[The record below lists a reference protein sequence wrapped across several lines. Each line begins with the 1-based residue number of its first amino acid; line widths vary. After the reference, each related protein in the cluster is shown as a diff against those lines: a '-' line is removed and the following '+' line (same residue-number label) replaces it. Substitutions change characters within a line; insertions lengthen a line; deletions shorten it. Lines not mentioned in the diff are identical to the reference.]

1 MTTKEIKIY
10 KTEDGRIPY
19 LSDLI
24 ETIPTNTIFC
34 KTLTGLGATFT
45 EIKSKRHSIIVEP
58 NVSTIQ
64 SKEADSKHAD
74 DNICAVYGERT
85 VDSIV
90 KYITESNGKYL
101 KFLTTPES
109 FHKIKNAFNDLDM
122 LGVMYYECFML
133 FDECH
138 KIIKDA
144 DYRKTMQLPL
154 SDFFKFKNKALVS
167 ATPIELSDERFN
179 DFTKLI
185 ISPQFDFRQPLTVE
199 FTNNT
204 LAVIREVF
212 ANIGDNTVCIFLNS
226 TDAIHSLINTLNIG
240 EETTVFCSEDSV
252 AKLNSSPYK
261 FKRAFSTF
269 DKNQMTHYNFF
280 TSRFYAGMDIV
291 LDYKPDLVMF
301 SDMYLVSH
309 TMLDPHTD
317 IPQIIGRFRKGVNS
331 AIHITNAVTNH
342 EYQSKE
348 DILTEIRVLEGCYER
363 DKREYE
369 TATELPYKRAYKRQ
383 VDSSDYR
390 KLYLDDEGNK
400 VYSAIDN
407 YVNDNLTKNMYLN
420 IVALQSEYMNN
431 PMLIKR
437 FDATIINK
445 RFRTGDFERLTIKRK
460 KSTISKRK
468 AITEMWDK
476 FYPIQAESD
485 SEFVEMC
492 RKEDKIIVE
501 ALELTSTEK
510 VRATKYYAP
519 KLRELIRE
527 AKSISPHV
535 TELVRDY
542 FHVGQKYTLPDI
554 KSKLKEIYAKC
565 GVPPQ
570 GVTAQT
576 LKKYF
581 ICSNTSIKG
590 KEALLIMGDLP

>member
-1 MTTKEIKIY
+1 MKEIKIY
-10 KTEDGRIPY
+10 KAEDGRLPY
-19 LSDLI
+19 LSEI
-24 ETIPTNTIFC
+24 ISEIPSNTIFC
-34 KTLTGLGATFT
+34 KTLTGLGATYT

-74 DNICAVYGERT
+74 DNICAVYGEIT

-90 KYITESNGKYL
+90 KYITESSGKHL

-109 FHKIKNAFNDLDM
+109 FHKIKKAFDDLDM

-144 DYRKTMQLPL
+144 DYRKTIQLPL

-167 ATPIELSDERFN
+167 ATPIELSDVRFN

-204 LAVIREVF
+204 LAVIKEVI
-212 ANIGDNTVCIFLNS
+212 AKIGNNTVCIFLNS
-226 TDAIHSLINTLNIG
+226 TDAIHSLITTLGINN
-240 EETTVFCSEDSV
+240 ESTVFCSDDSV
-252 AKLNSSPYK
+252 AKLKGSYR
-261 FKRAFSTF
+261 FKRAYSTF

-301 SDMYLVSH
+301 SDMHLVSH

-317 IPQIIGRFRKGVNS
+317 IPQIIGRFRNGVNS
-331 AIHITNAVTNH
+331 ATHITNAVTNH
-342 EYQSKE
+342 VYQSKE

-369 TATELPYKRAYKRQ
+369 TATILPDKRAYKRQ
-383 VDSSDYR
+383 IENSPYKD
-390 KLYLDDEGNK
+390 YLDEEGK
-400 VYSAIDN
+400 KSYSAIDS
-407 YVNDNLTKNMYLN
+407 YVNDTLTKNLYLS
-420 IVALQSEYMNN
+420 IDTLQSAYYTGQI
-431 PMLIKR
+431 LLKR
-437 FDATIINK
+437 FHTTVINK
-445 RFRTGDFERLTIKRK
+445 RFRAGDSERLIIKRK
-460 KSTISKRK
+460 SSTISKRK
-468 AITEMWDK
+468 AITEMWNK
-476 FYPIQAESD
+476 FYPIQTED
-485 SEFVEMC
+485 DYEFAEMC
-492 RKEDKIIVE
+492 RREDKIIVE
-501 ALELTSTEK
+501 ALELTSPERVKSTK
-510 VRATKYYAP
+510 FRASE
-519 KLRELIRE
+519 LRQLIRE
-527 AKSISPHV
+527 AKQVSPQV
-535 TELVRDY
+535 TELIRES
-542 FHVGQKYTLPDI
+542 FHVGNKYTLSDI
-554 KSKLKEIYAKC
+554 KAKLKEIYSKC
-565 GVPPQ
+565 GVSTQ

-581 ICSNTSIKG
+581 ICTDSSIKR
-590 KEALLIMGDLP
+590 KEALLLMGNLP